1 MLFRSHPLA
10 ACEVVRGEDLLSFPF
25 VDRLKCECRDQIL
38 DHFAR
43 REVRIRPRF
52 RSDRDDWVQRIVAEG
67 RGVCILPERSATT
80 HGLITRPIE
89 GFAIER
95 EIVIA
100 TVSGST
106 APVEIR
112 KIAQLAARYD
122 WS

>member
-1 MLFRSHPLA
+1 M
-10 ACEVVRGEDLLSFPF
+10 
-25 VDRLKCECRDQIL
+25 
-38 DHFAR
+38 
-43 REVRIRPRF
+43 RPRF
-52 RSDRDDWVQRIVAEG
+52 RSDRDDWVQRVVAEG
-67 RGVCILPERSATT
+67 RGICILPERAATT

-89 GFAIER
+89 GFALER

-112 KIAQLAARYD
+112 KIAQLAARYE